1 MIRIGLTGGI
11 GAGKSTVSEYLIKK
25 GYKVLDADLIA
36 KELTK
41 KGGEA
46 VQGIVKLLGN
56 DVINS
61 DGSLNR
67 RKIADMVYNDK
78 NLLYEYEKLTTL
90 KVIDILVSKMEEL
103 SHDEAIV
110 FADVP
115 LLFEKGI
122 NKLMDQS
129 WVVISDE
136 DLRIKRVI
144 ERDNIPEEIIRDI
157 IKNQMPQEEKIRL
170 ADEVLD
176 NSNTKEELYNLIDK
190 LLLNITNDIREE
202 NI

>member
-1 MIRIGLTGGI
+1 MIKIGLTGGI

-46 VQGIVKLLGN
+46 VHGIVELLGN
-56 DVINS
+56 DVLNS

-67 RKIADMVYNDK
+67 RKIADIVYNDK

-103 SHDEAIV
+103 SHDEEIV

-115 LLFEKGI
+115 LLFEKGM

-157 IKNQMPQEEKIRL
+157 IKNQMAQEEKMRL

-176 NSNTKEELYNLIDK
+176 NSNSREELYKQIDR
-190 LLLNITNDIREE
+190 LLKKY
-202 NI
+202 

>member
-1 MIRIGLTGGI
+1 MIKIGLTGGI

-41 KGGEA
+41 KGGKA
-46 VQGIVKLLGN
+46 VHSIVELLGS
-56 DVINS
+56 DVLNS

-67 RKIADMVYNDK
+67 RKIADIVYNDK

-103 SHDEAIV
+103 SHDEEIV

-115 LLFEKGI
+115 LLFEKGM

-136 DLRIKRVI
+136 DLRIKRVV

-157 IKNQMPQEEKIRL
+157 INNQMAQEEKMRL

-176 NSNTKEELYNLIDK
+176 NSNSREELYKQIDR
-190 LLLNITNDIREE
+190 LLKKY
-202 NI
+202 

>member
-67 RKIADMVYNDK
+67 RKIADIVYNDK
-78 NLLYEYEKLTTL
+78 NLLY
-90 KVIDILVSKMEEL
+90 
-103 SHDEAIV
+103 
-110 FADVP
+110 
-115 LLFEKGI
+115 
-122 NKLMDQS
+122 
-129 WVVISDE
+129 
-136 DLRIKRVI
+136 
-144 ERDNIPEEIIRDI
+144 
-157 IKNQMPQEEKIRL
+157 
-170 ADEVLD
+170 
-176 NSNTKEELYNLIDK
+176 
-190 LLLNITNDIREE
+190 
-202 NI
+202 

>member
-1 MIRIGLTGGI
+1 M
-11 GAGKSTVSEYLIKK
+11 
-25 GYKVLDADLIA
+25 
-36 KELTK
+36 KELS
-41 KGGEA
+41 
-46 VQGIVKLLGN
+46 N
-56 DVINS
+56 
-61 DGSLNR
+61 
-67 RKIADMVYNDK
+67 
-78 NLLYEYEKLTTL
+78 
-90 KVIDILVSKMEEL
+90 
-103 SHDEAIV
+103 DEAIV
-110 FADVP
+110 LADVP
-115 LLFEKGI
+115 LLFERGI

>member
-1 MIRIGLTGGI
+1 M
-11 GAGKSTVSEYLIKK
+11 
-25 GYKVLDADLIA
+25 
-36 KELTK
+36 
-41 KGGEA
+41 
-46 VQGIVKLLGN
+46 
-56 DVINS
+56 
-61 DGSLNR
+61 
-67 RKIADMVYNDK
+67 
-78 NLLYEYEKLTTL
+78 
-90 KVIDILVSKMEEL
+90 
-103 SHDEAIV
+103 
-110 FADVP
+110 
-115 LLFEKGI
+115 

-157 IKNQMPQEEKIRL
+157 IKNQMAQEEKIRL